1 MIQNQT
7 NQVAMRLIRQMAR
20 GRNEAEVEKEIVGEV
35 SVKEVHGDEG
45 VHVVE
50 RESGL
55 TKEVIKLR

>member
-1 MIQNQT
+1 
-7 NQVAMRLIRQMAR
+7 MRLIRQMAR